1 MTTPRGRASPCCSAR
16 ASAKSVPVV
25 AGLGRRR
32 GRAHPV
38 RARGTPGGMRTRL
51 PNVNAPLS
59 RPADFRRALCCG
71 PGAHILRR
79 APPGVA
85 TGLAFRLVAVALRC
99 ARGWGCS
106 GWYETGLHTAERG
119 LRGANAV
126 FRWNYTDTRGW
137 SRLVGGLP
145 CALRE
150 VCARG
155 GGVVVAAEITFRVAA
170 ASGGRLARA
179 PRTDL
184 GAEVNRSRCGSEPI
198 STRSTIDLGERV
210 GARGGTGGAACDQA
224 PTENDGAGRRRL
236 ATLRRHRAAP
246 GLRAVR
252 STAGCPSGQWEL
264 TVNQPRKLRGF
275 ESLTRHHDRPAAA
288 GRSGPP
294 CGAARQ

>member
-51 PNVNAPLS
+51 LNVNAPLS

-126 FRWNYTDTRGW
+126 FRWNYADTRGW
-137 SRLVGGLP
+137 SRLIGGLP

-155 GGVVVAAEITFRVAA
+155 GGVVVATEITFRVAA

-184 GAEVNRSRCGSEPI
+184 GAEVNRSRRGVRSISVKGSA
-198 STRSTIDLGERV
+198 RGAAQ
-210 GARGGTGGAACDQA
+210 GARHVTRPLRRTMARAAVGLLLF
-224 PTENDGAGRRRL
+224 DGIARRL
-236 ATLRRHRAAP
+236 ASGRCGARRVARAAN
-246 GLRAVR
+246 G
-252 STAGCPSGQWEL
+252 S
-264 TVNQPRKLRGF
+264 
-275 ESLTRHHDRPAAA
+275 
-288 GRSGPP
+288 
-294 CGAARQ
+294 